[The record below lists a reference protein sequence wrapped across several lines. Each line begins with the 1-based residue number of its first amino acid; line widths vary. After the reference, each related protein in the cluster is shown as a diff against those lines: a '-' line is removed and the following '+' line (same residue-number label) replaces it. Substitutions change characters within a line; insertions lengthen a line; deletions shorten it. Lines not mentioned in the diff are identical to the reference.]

1 MPATEQGRLNM
12 RLPSRCDHP
21 QVSLLNA
28 SLREIPGVLNLSFP
42 IILGLVSSTL
52 IGVVDT
58 IMIAPLGTH
67 AMAAASI
74 TTSSLIILYSA
85 LYGLI
90 SVVQVR
96 LAQAKGADDFRLV
109 SARLKNG
116 IALGI
121 FAGVLAAS
129 MMLGAFP
136 LLHFLNQ
143 SDAVMEVLLPYWI
156 AKSIILIPYA
166 LLAVYR
172 GLFNSIDR
180 AWASTAIAI
189 LAMLINI
196 PLNYILIGGAFGWPG
211 LGLLGA
217 GIGSVLASSIA
228 LVTAWAYWRY
238 GRSLAPYRQHAHLS
252 LKQVA
257 RSFTEGIPVA
267 VSNLA
272 EGASYALAGLMLG
285 FFGPAALAANQIV
298 HSIAAI
304 MYMLP
309 VGMAAAVSIRIGQ
322 AVGSNEYARLHP
334 IGIAA
339 TGSVLCWM
347 AAFFV
352 LLAFFRDDIS
362 AALTNDPEVFAI
374 AVTMFLTIAFTQFA
388 DGLQSTALG
397 ALRGLVD
404 IRVPTLIT
412 LSAYWLIAL
421 PAAYWLG
428 FRMELGPNGVWIG
441 YGMGIFIAAIALQLR
456 LWMKTRSCTIETPI
470 HAGAWTR

>member
-1 MPATEQGRLNM
+1 MQGHSIS
-12 RLPSRCDHP
+12 PSKSISI
-21 QVSLLNA
+21 VSA
-28 SLREIPGVLNLSFP
+28 SLREVPGVLRLSVP
-42 IILGLVSSTL
+42 IIVGLVSSTL

-67 AMAAASI
+67 ALAAASI

-96 LAQAKGADDFRLV
+96 LAQAKGAKDSRLI
-109 SARLKNG
+109 SARFRSGLVIG
-116 IALGI
+116 L
-121 FAGVLAAS
+121 FAGVLGAS
-129 MMLGAFP
+129 VMLGAYP
-136 LLHFLNQ
+136 LLHILDQ
-143 SDAVMEVLLPYWI
+143 PDEVMQVLLPYWI

-172 GLFNSIDR
+172 SLFNSIGH
-180 AWASTAIAI
+180 AWTSTTIAM
-189 LAMLINI
+189 LAVLINI
-196 PLNYILIGGAFGWPG
+196 PLNYVLIGGAFGWPG

-217 GIGSVLASSIA
+217 GIGSVLASSLA
-228 LVTAWAYWRY
+228 LGTAWAYWRY
-238 GRSLAPYRQHAHLS
+238 APALLPYRQRARLS
-252 LKQVA
+252 V
-257 RSFTEGIPVA
+257 RPVVRGFTEGLPVA
-267 VSNLA
+267 VSNMA
-272 EGASYALAGLMLG
+272 EGGSYALAGLMLG
-285 FFGPAALAANQIV
+285 FFGPAALAANQVV

-322 AVGSNEYARLHP
+322 AVGSKEYRRLHP
-334 IGIAA
+334 ISIAA
-339 TGSVLCWM
+339 TGSILCWM
-347 AAFFV
+347 ATFFV
-352 LLAFFRDDIS
+352 LLVFFRDDVS
-362 AALTNDPEVFAI
+362 AALTNDPEVFTI

-397 ALRGLVD
+397 VLRGLVD
-404 IRVPTLIT
+404 VRVPTLIT

-441 YGMGIFIAAIALQLR
+441 YGLGIFIAAIALQLR
-456 LWMKTRSCTIETPI
+456 FWNKTRLRTMDTVI
-470 HAGAWTR
+470 HAGGSAP